1 MKNEWVETVTEID
14 TVDWR
19 GNPIH
24 LTGVRALKNPKTGKI
39 RVFPYDVAKAEIR
52 EIAKRFGILPRDVGS
67 FLILLAKP
75 GIFMGGEVLYK
86 YHLQKLLFYLWKE
99 LEKNG
104 YAESLPRDDF
114 IAARN
119 GPIPKHLDN
128 DLKRFEDNNWIK
140 TRYEKWNG
148 NQSKR
153 IILTEDGLRLTKELW
168 RTIPEPYKIVA
179 LKIKERIYPLNPER
193 VRHLVHKEYPEYK
206 DTYIENDVE

>member
-1 MKNEWVETVTEID
+1 MENEWVETVIEIN

-24 LTGVRALKNPKTGKI
+24 LTGVRALKNSKTGNI
-39 RVFPYDVAKAEIR
+39 RVFPYDVAQAEIR
-52 EIAKRFGILPRDVGS
+52 KIAEKFDILPRDVGS
-67 FLILLAKP
+67 FLVLLAKP
-75 GIFMGGEVLYK
+75 GIFKGGEVLYK

-104 YAESLPRDDF
+104 YVKSLPRDDF
-114 IAARN
+114 IAAKN
-119 GPIPKHLDN
+119 GPVPQQLNN
-128 DLKRFEDNNWIK
+128 DLKRFENKGWIK
-140 TRYEKWNG
+140 TRYEQWNG
-148 NQSKR
+148 CKSKR

-168 RTIPEPYKIVA
+168 ETIPEPYKIVA
-179 LKIKERIYPLNPER
+179 IKVKERIFPLDPER